1 MSFGSN
7 AIFSQKTIIKLMMM
21 LIMSITCCEL
31 SSASMVSGEVV
42 EEVVDDIPEKLNQ
55 EVVDT
60 YVKS

>member
-1 MSFGSN
+1 
-7 AIFSQKTIIKLMMM
+7 
-21 LIMSITCCEL
+21 MSITCCEL